1 MYYVVW
7 RVNGSGNKEKET
19 LVLKKYFYV
28 FDVGFFSPSPL
39 EKYFLYVGIC
49 SFHLIINNEKNIFRR
64 IYRFV
69 KDKLEQKLITYVT

>member
-39 EKYFLYVGIC
+39 EKYFLYVGKYMFF
-49 SFHLIINNEKNIFRR
+49 SLDNK
-64 IYRFV
+64 
-69 KDKLEQKLITYVT
+69 Q